1 LTVRLKLFGTAGCH
15 LCEEAEHL
23 LGEYMA
29 SGQKEIAVETADI
42 AEQEDW
48 HERYALRI
56 PVLYH
61 PQSGREL
68 AWPFDGP
75 QLEEFISEIAT
86 PHP

>member
-1 LTVRLKLFGTAGCH
+1 MTLHLTLFGTAGCH

-23 LGEYMA
+23 LGEYNS
-29 SGQKEIAVETADI
+29 SGRNKIVVRTIDV

-56 PVLYH
+56 PVLSH
-61 PQSGREL
+61 PQSGLEL

-75 QLEEFISEIAT
+75 QLAEFIARIGSSL
-86 PHP
+86 P